1 MQAHSLQLAD
11 DLFQGLAAQVTNLHH
26 VLLRG
31 VDEILNRVD
40 ACALEAVEGTN
51 GEVQLLDRHFKHLI
65 VLRFSLFNNGGLG
78 ADLLGQVDEQIEV
91 VAEDLCA
98 ERYRVAGGDGSVG
111 PDLERQ
117 LVIVG
122 QIAATRVFS
131 TV

>member
-1 MQAHSLQLAD
+1 MSICASICLTVSSATPTTMMKMCIRD
-11 DLFQGLAAQVTNLHH
+11 SFQGLAAQVTNLHH

-78 ADLLGQVDEQIEV
+78 ADLLGQVYEQIEV
-91 VAEDLCA
+91 VAENLCA
-98 ERYRVAGGDGSVG
+98 CLLYTSRCV
-111 PDLERQ
+111 
-117 LVIVG
+117 
-122 QIAATRVFS
+122 
-131 TV
+131 